1 MTRNS
6 TSIDRETLVA
16 YVDNELPRERAAEV
30 ERALASDPEAQE
42 IVRLMRLGGEA
53 AAHPFDQAL
62 NEPPPAHLLVALQG
76 PPRMP
81 RSARHRRV
89 FSFSWRMTL
98 AACLASL
105 AIGFAGGLLQRGG
118 DKGYGPA
125 AAKAQDPLAT
135 SFESALFT
143 ALSSGAAG
151 QSYDYGD
158 DAMGRGRLQL
168 GRQFTTSFGS
178 DCREFDRVETRGSV
192 QTRDGGLACRSAGG
206 GWAVM
211 TVPR

>member
-53 AAHPFDQAL
+53 AAHAFDQAL

-135 SFESALFT
+135 SFESPSSPHSAAGPRGRAMIMAT
-143 ALSSGAAG
+143 MPWGADGSSSGGSLQPALGPTAGNSTGSRPAAPSRRATAVSPAG
-151 QSYDYGD
+151 
-158 DAMGRGRLQL
+158 A
-168 GRQFTTSFGS
+168 
-178 DCREFDRVETRGSV
+178 
-192 QTRDGGLACRSAGG
+192 LAEAG
-206 GWAVM
+206 
-211 TVPR
+211 PS